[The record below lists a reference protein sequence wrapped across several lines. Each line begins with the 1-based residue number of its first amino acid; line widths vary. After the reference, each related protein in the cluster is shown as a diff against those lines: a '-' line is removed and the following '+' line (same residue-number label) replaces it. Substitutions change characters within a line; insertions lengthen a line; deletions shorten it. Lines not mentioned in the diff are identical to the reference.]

1 VPDTIEGDLA
11 VVHRLLSREEAVRYQ
26 RFKVARARRDFLAGR
41 ALVRATLSRY
51 ADVEPAAWCFRIN
64 GHGRP
69 EIAGPPISAASPGP
83 AAEAEGP
90 PPGRARRLRFNL
102 SHSRG
107 LMACVVTDGVD
118 CGVDVEQVGR
128 VREPLEIAEHF
139 FAPSESA
146 SLRAASGPAR
156 QELFAALWTLKE
168 AYIKARGRG
177 VSLGLRRFAFT
188 VPGDGSVRVRFDP
201 ELGDIESAWQFALS
215 HPLPSHSLA
224 VALRRGSGQDLA
236 LEVRSLA
243 WRELV
248 LATGH
253 MVPP

>member
-1 VPDTIEGDLA
+1 
-11 VVHRLLSREEAVRYQ
+11 VRFQ

-51 ADVEPAAWCFRIN
+51 AHVEPAAWRFRIN

-69 EIAGPPISAASPGP
+69 EISGPPITAPSPGA
-83 AAEAEGP
+83 AAEAA
-90 PPGRARRLRFNL
+90 GRTAGGARRLRFNL

-139 FAPSESA
+139 FASTESA
-146 SLRAASGPAR
+146 SLRAASGSAR

-188 VPGDGSVRVRFDP
+188 LPGDGSVRVRFDP
-201 ELGDIESAWQFALS
+201 ELGDIESAWQFALT
-215 HPLPSHSLA
+215 HPTPSHSLA
-224 VALRRGSGQDLA
+224 VALRRGSGRDLMI
-236 LEVRSLA
+236 EVRSQT
-243 WRELV
+243 WRDLV
-248 LATGH
+248 LAIRK
-253 MVPP
+253 MAPP